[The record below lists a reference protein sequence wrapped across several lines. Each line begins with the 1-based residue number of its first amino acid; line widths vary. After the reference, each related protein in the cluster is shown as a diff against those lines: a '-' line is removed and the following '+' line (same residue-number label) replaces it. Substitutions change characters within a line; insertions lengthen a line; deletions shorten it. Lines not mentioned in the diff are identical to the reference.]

1 MSSENHEAQYYQA
14 VLGDMTTR
22 LERLSE
28 KMTSQHAAVVRL
40 RSEVSE
46 LRTLLS
52 VCALFVA
59 AVEGRGLLDEND
71 LYLDMSQRLKH
82 YFEAKELKS

>member
-1 MSSENHEAQYYQA
+1 MSNENHEAQYYQA
-14 VLGDMTTR
+14 VVTDMTTR
-22 LERLSE
+22 LERLNE
-28 KMTSQHAAVVRL
+28 QMTSKDVAVARL
-40 RSEVSE
+40 RGEVSE